1 MDTALEELLGGA
13 FADGATDVFL
23 TEGEAPRIRH
33 GGSVLEADLPAV
45 GRDAL
50 ATLWSACGAD
60 PDHANDADSSLVVAG
75 VGRLRVN
82 VYRTLGRLAAV
93 LRPIKAVIP
102 GFAELGL
109 PGDMLSAWMLKPSG
123 LILVTGPTGSGK
135 STTLAA
141 CLQWLNENAER
152 HVVTIEDPIEYLFAS
167 RHCWFSQREVGH
179 DSATFASALR
189 AALRQSPDV
198 ILIGEIR
205 DMETAEIALRAA
217 ETGHLVLATLHSSG
231 VAESV
236 ERLVRMFQGP
246 QAAASRALL
255 ADQLVGVLSQ
265 ILLPAADGS
274 LHLAVEYF
282 QNEAATR
289 RWIAEEKIAELKD
302 HLQREESPVCRSFL
316 SHLVSAVREG
326 RLHPET
332 ARAACPR
339 PQDFDRA
346 MRGIS

>member
-13 FADGATDVFL
+13 FADGASDVFL
-23 TEGEAPRIRH
+23 AEGEAPRIRR

-45 GRDAL
+45 SRDAL
-50 ATLWSACGAD
+50 ASLWIACNAD
-60 PDHANDADSSLVVAG
+60 PERSLDADSSLVVAG

-82 VYRTLGRLAAV
+82 AYRTLGRLAAV
-93 LRPIKAVIP
+93 LRPIKAEIP

-109 PGDMLSAWMLKPSG
+109 PGDLLSSWMMKPSG
-123 LILVTGPTGSGK
+123 LVLVTGPTGSGK

-141 CLQWLNENAER
+141 CLQWLNENMAR
-152 HVVTIEDPIEYLFAS
+152 HVVTIEDPIEYLFTS

-179 DSATFASALR
+179 DSATFANALR

-205 DMETAEIALRAA
+205 DWETAEIALRAA
-217 ETGHLVLATLHSSG
+217 ETGHLVLASLHSSG
-231 VAESV
+231 VAESI
-236 ERLVRMFQGP
+236 ERLIRLFHGP

-255 ADQLVGVLSQ
+255 ADQLIGVLSQ
-265 ILLPAADGS
+265 MLLPAPDGS
-274 LHLAVEYF
+274 LYLATEYC

-289 RWIAEEKIAELKD
+289 RWIAEEKITDLKD

-316 SHLVSAVREG
+316 AHLVEAANEG
-326 RLHPET
+326 RLLT
-332 ARAACPR
+332 GIARSACPR